1 MKLLLFC
8 YTAVL
13 KHRGRSDKTPVL
25 VYLAFNCYDKANNS
39 FGLGPQLS
47 KLVTP

>member
-8 YTAVL
+8 CTAVL
-13 KHRGRSDKTPVL
+13 KRKGKSEKTLVF

-47 KLVTP
+47 

>member
-8 YTAVL
+8 CTAVL
-13 KHRGRSDKTPVL
+13 KHRERSEKTL
-25 VYLAFNCYDKANNS
+25 VFVHLAFNCYDKANSS

-47 KLVTP
+47 